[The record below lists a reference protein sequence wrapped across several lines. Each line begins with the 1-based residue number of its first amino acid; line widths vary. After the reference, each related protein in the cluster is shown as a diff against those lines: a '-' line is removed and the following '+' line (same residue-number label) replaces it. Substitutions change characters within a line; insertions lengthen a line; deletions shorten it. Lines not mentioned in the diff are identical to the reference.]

1 MIHFYTNRELS
12 EILDVNLAR
21 WKRWS
26 RAFLPPDPLGG
37 MRSGYAR
44 QYVFKDLFKVFLGGY
59 LLSHLKMSVLESRQI
74 LTDLS
79 LWLEKHGFYADNGGN
94 GQSLE
99 KRRAPY
105 RIHVAAFKTDAA
117 KNQLAFAYLIQKT
130 IDLRIDS
137 SSSFRCVIE
146 TMEETV
152 IPDDRQQDKG
162 VFAHNPNLHTIHISA
177 LYEDVIERLHPP
189 AINL

>member
-1 MIHFYTNRELS
+1 
-12 EILDVNLAR
+12 
-21 WKRWS
+21 
-26 RAFLPPDPLGG
+26 

-79 LWLEKHGFYADNGGN
+79 FWLEKHGFYATNGGN
-94 GQSLE
+94 GQGLA

-105 RIHVAAFKTDAA
+105 RIHVVALQTDAA
-117 KNQLAFAYLIQKT
+117 KNQLAYAYLIQKT

-137 SSSFRCVIE
+137 SSSLRRVVE

-152 IPDDRQQDKG
+152 IPDDRQQDEG
-162 VFAHNPNLHTIHISA
+162 LFVHNPNLHTIHISA
-177 LYEDVIERLHPP
+177 LYKDVIERLHPRN
-189 AINL
+189 ISL